1 MRAFRRGRFKYKII
15 DILGA
20 DQHSRL
26 EHDDS
31 SQNNS
36 PPSSEAEVLEA
47 SEKNVKGPA
56 HIAKRVRKV
65 SIVQLFTSA
74 VRRPKPDVRCLVFSW
89 YGYSSLKM
97 FEAKPRACLNKV
109 ICRIMCVLIHPFFF
123 HFVVI
128 ILLLL
133 A

>member
-1 MRAFRRGRFKYKII
+1 MRAFRRGRFKNKII

-47 SEKNVKGPA
+47 SEKNVKGPSQ
-56 HIAKRVRKV
+56 IANRMRKV
-65 SIVQLFTSA
+65 SLVQLFTSA
-74 VRRPKPDVRCLVFSW
+74 VRRPTPDVHCLVFSW

-109 ICRIMCVLIHPFFF
+109 ICRIMIMYVR
-123 HFVVI
+123 VD
-128 ILLLL
+128 
-133 A
+133 